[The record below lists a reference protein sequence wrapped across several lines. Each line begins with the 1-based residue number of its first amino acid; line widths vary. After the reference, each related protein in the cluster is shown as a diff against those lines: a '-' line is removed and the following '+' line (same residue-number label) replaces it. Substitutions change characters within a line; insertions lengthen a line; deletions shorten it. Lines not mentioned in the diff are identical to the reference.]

1 MRNDDKDLLK
11 LKTTLKGLSIVLNEI
26 IKENN
31 DATSYNFFI
40 NYSCQTKQFK
50 FLNEI
55 IDQYYSMRFL

>member
-31 DATSYNFFI
+31 DATSNCNYNVI
-40 NYSCQTKQFK
+40 
-50 FLNEI
+50 
-55 IDQYYSMRFL
+55 

>member
-31 DATSYNFFI
+31 DASN
-40 NYSCQTKQFK
+40 
-50 FLNEI
+50 I
-55 IDQYYSMRFL
+55 IY